1 MCLQREQQY
10 VSGDLKN
17 YPMLWGLNT
26 GVDTLKGGHFS
37 N

>member
-17 YPMLWGLNT
+17 YPYYGGRVILAF
-26 GVDTLKGGHFS
+26 KGETF
-37 N
+37 